1 MQSHNRKIPISYHA
15 EYQNQVILLR
25 TGKIDPSKTALE
37 EVGFNQNLG
46 FHQNDHK
53 NHDHQ
58 VAMCTLA
65 FLELVNEGNIQA
77 QVVAII
83 RLSFLS
89 PSPTLLFFNII
100 VLAIIITTIP
110 SNLTKMMS
118 TDPLLNRSKEQ

>member
-1 MQSHNRKIPISYHA
+1 MQSHTRKIPISYHA

-83 RLSFLS
+83 
-89 PSPTLLFFNII
+89 II
-100 VLAIIITTIP
+100 VFFITIANIALLQHNCPCHHHHHNTI
-110 SNLTKMMS
+110 
-118 TDPLLNRSKEQ
+118 